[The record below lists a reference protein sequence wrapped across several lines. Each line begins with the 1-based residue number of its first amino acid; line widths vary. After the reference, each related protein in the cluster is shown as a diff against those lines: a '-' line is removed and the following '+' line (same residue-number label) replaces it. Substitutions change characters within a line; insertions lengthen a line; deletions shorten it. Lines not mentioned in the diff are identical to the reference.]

1 MKWKESFRICS
12 NDVDAFGNIKP
23 GAIMRYMQE
32 TAYLHMEGIH
42 PSANELRTQG
52 KAFLLARASLSIYGN
67 LSHRDEID
75 VETWESERKGV
86 GFGRCFS
93 VSCGGV
99 TVAEMA
105 SVWTLYNFAERKII
119 RVSDADNIVYG
130 SDEELALDL
139 PRRLIYPDADEL
151 VLIGTHTASFSDTDK
166 NKHINNTVYADILSD
181 FVPEIRTGD
190 ARIVSFYINYAN
202 ECRMD
207 DEIRIYRTGETNEW
221 YFRTLRS
228 DGRIN
233 VEVKIITE

>member
-12 NDVDAFGNIKP
+12 HDVDAFGNIKP
-23 GAIMRYMQE
+23 GALMRYMQE
-32 TAYLHMEGIH
+32 TAYLHMAGIH
-42 PSANELRTQG
+42 PSANELRQQG

-67 LSHRDEID
+67 LAHRDEID

-93 VSCGGV
+93 VSCGGI
-99 TVAEMA
+99 TVAEMS
-105 SVWTLYNFAERKII
+105 SVWTLYNFAEHKII
-119 RVSDADNIVYG
+119 RVSEADDIVYG
-130 SDEELALDL
+130 SDEELTLDL
-139 PRRLIYPDADEL
+139 PRRLSYPDTDNL

-166 NKHINNTVYADILSD
+166 NMHINNTVYADIISD
-181 FVPEIRTGD
+181 FVPEIRAGS

-207 DEIRIYRTGETNEW
+207 DEIRIYRMGETNEW

-228 DGRIN
+228 DGKVN